1 MPNLP
6 GNTGYWKFSVY
17 NVYNSACLSAYALEQ
32 TPLRFV
38 PDSDRNVAPLSAAR
52 SDVYSDQYILWDFGD
67 GSTNV
72 HGFSAEHYYYYPG
85 QYKVTMNL
93 MLSSGEAVLDSF
105 NRVITIKDF
114 VPNTYSLS
122 LSTSDARNLSLTAGK
137 YSDILALKRWNS
149 LQTFGEN
156 YSFFMYASGSRS
168 LYYDKDKLATEP
180 YAYLLPTHRF
190 IQRELVGNK
199 FSDTITHSLTT
210 VDTMLYGKLQNSL
223 SALVVAT
230 SASDPNA
237 FFVGTSGYAT
247 CQYVDDTEN
256 SDTIYLFATPDT
268 SRFPDN
274 YTHYYNYTNNST
286 LPIKNV
292 ESAYFPVTEV
302 KYERPA
308 QISITSNGLDGEGFY
323 LPTFQIAKT
332 KFKNSPI
339 SFVAKLKYSDQVGTD
354 SAFTAKPIY
363 NPNIKLR
370 EVPRK
375 SSTGMSKLEYTPNEF
390 ALRLVKPSTPDLFI
404 KSLSSNDSTKPDASG
419 QNYIVYDLLEYT
431 IIDYTLF
438 KDKSYGFLQGFI
450 TIPQDLKA
458 YGKDDS
464 DPPIYK
470 EYTGVVQ
477 ISAYGHIWNNIA
489 GPSGSSF
496 LVSGV
501 SSPFSL
507 YSSKGVNRMA
517 KQNENFDM
525 TAALESYAFQPVI
538 SQSSKLWDPFMSTI
552 VGTVSSATNAIGKR
566 IYEKTSGFI
575 PNNINIDTCD
585 INNLFSYAEE
595 YNVNLNDYASS
606 NLLINYPADL
616 SRLVNLFSIKK
627 SLLWGR
633 RIQYNTNFQDR
644 YNLNDNTLSMGAAIS
659 AYKDGKTTGN
669 NLGPLLSNESAL
681 SASEDYCV
689 AKEIFSNTFKLVP
702 TNLDSVTANSFA
714 LSTILDLSAGWGLT
728 IPDGTTFHTLSNY
741 YSFYRY
747 YDIVPGEFVGNI
759 INWDDT
765 YQTTINLQG
774 NVPDWKTYLPSYLSS
789 FQGTPLASWD
799 NLSAGGQITSRGSI
813 VDQNLSYQ
821 LSKGLRL
828 LSATP

>member
-38 PDSDRNVAPLSAAR
+38 PDNDHNVPPLSSAR

-105 NRVITIKDF
+105 NRVVTIKDF

-168 LYYDKDKLATEP
+168 LYYDKDNLAKEP

-199 FSDTITHSLTT
+199 YSDTTTHSLTT

-256 SDTIYLFATPDT
+256 KTSDEIDPEQWTYDTIYLFATPDT

-274 YTHYYNYTNNST
+274 YTHYYNYTNDST

-292 ESAYFPVTEV
+292 ESAYFPVTAV

-308 QISITSNGLDGEGFY
+308 QISITSNGLDGEGVY

-363 NPNIKLR
+363 NPKIHLR
-370 EVPRK
+370 SIVDISEFNTN
-375 SSTGMSKLEYTPNEF
+375 SF
-390 ALRLVKPSTPDLFI
+390 ALRLVKPSSPDLFFE
-404 KSLSSNDSTKPDASG
+404 NGKP
-419 QNYIVYDLLEYT
+419 YDLFDYT
-431 IIDYTLF
+431 TIDYALF
-438 KDKSYGFLQGFI
+438 KEKSYGFLKGFI
-450 TIPQDLKA
+450 TIPQELKA

-464 DPPIYK
+464 GALK

-477 ISAYGHIWNNIA
+477 ISAAGQIWNNIN

-496 LVSGV
+496 YVGGVSG
-501 SSPFSL
+501 PFSL
-507 YSSKGVNRMA
+507 YSSKGVNRVA

-552 VGTVSSATNAIGKR
+552 VGTVSSETNAIGKR

-585 INNLFSYAEE
+585 INNLFSYAKE

-659 AYKDGKTTGN
+659 AYIEGKTTGN
-669 NLGPLLSNESAL
+669 NLGPLLSNESTL

-689 AKEIFSNTFKLVP
+689 AKELFSNTYKLVP
-702 TNLDSVTANSFA
+702 TNLESVTANSFA
-714 LSTILDLSAGWGLT
+714 LSTVLDLSAGWGLT
-728 IPDGTTFHTLSNY
+728 IPEDTTFHTLSNY

-747 YDIVPGEFVGNI
+747 FDIVPGDFVGNI

>member
-38 PDSDRNVAPLSAAR
+38 PDSDRDVPPLSGAR
-52 SDVYSDQYILWDFGD
+52 SDLYSDQYIMWDFGD

-72 HGFSAEHYYYYPG
+72 QGFSAEHFYYYPG

-93 MLSSGEAVLDSF
+93 MLSSGEAVLDTF
-105 NRVITIKDF
+105 NRVVTIKDF

-122 LSTSDARNLSLTAGK
+122 LSTSDARYVSLTAGK
-137 YSDILALKRWNS
+137 YSDVLALKRWNS
-149 LQTFGEN
+149 LQTYGQA
-156 YSFFMYASGSRS
+156 YSFFVYASGSRS
-168 LYYDKDKLATEP
+168 LYYDKDKLAKEP

-190 IQRELVGNK
+190 IQREIVGNK
-199 FSDTITHSLTT
+199 YSDTITHSLTT
-210 VDTMLYGKLQNSL
+210 VDTMLYGKLQDSL

-237 FFVGTSGYAT
+237 FFVGTSGNAT

-274 YTHYYNYTNNST
+274 YTHYYNYTNNSP

-332 KFKNSPI
+332 KFKDSPI

-354 SAFTAKPIY
+354 SAFTAKPSY
-363 NPNIKLR
+363 NPNIQKIEAFEQPGLLQGT
-370 EVPRK
+370 
-375 SSTGMSKLEYTPNEF
+375 SNSF
-390 ALRLVKPSTPDLFI
+390 ALRLVKPSSPELYFENGQIYDLF
-404 KSLSSNDSTKPDASG
+404 
-419 QNYIVYDLLEYT
+419 NYT
-431 IIDYTLF
+431 TIDYTLF
-438 KDKSYGFLQGFI
+438 KDKSYGFLKGFI
-450 TIPQDLKA
+450 TIPQDIKA
-458 YGKDDS
+458 YGKDS
-464 DPPIYK
+464 SGNLK

-477 ISAYGHIWNNIA
+477 ISAYGMIPDNDNNA
-489 GPSGSSF
+489 F
-496 LVSGV
+496 LVLGV
-501 SSPFSL
+501 SNTFSL
-507 YSSKGVNRMA
+507 YSSKGVNRVA

-538 SQSSKLWDPFMSTI
+538 SQSPKLWDPFMSTI
-552 VGTVSSATNAIGKR
+552 VGTVSSETNAIGKR
-566 IYEKTSGFI
+566 IYEKTAGFI
-575 PNNINIDTCD
+575 SNNINIDTCD
-585 INNLFSYAEE
+585 INNLFSYAKE

-606 NLLINYPADL
+606 NLLVNYPADL

-659 AYKDGKTTGN
+659 AYIEGKTTGN
-669 NLGPLLSNESAL
+669 NLGPLLTNESTV
-681 SASEDYCV
+681 SGNEDYCV
-689 AKEIFSNTFKLVP
+689 AKELFSNTYKLVP

-747 YDIVPGEFVGNI
+747 YDIVPGDFVGNI

-765 YQTTINLQG
+765 YQTTINIQG

-789 FQGTPLASWD
+789 FEGTPLASWD
-799 NLSAGGQITSRGSI
+799 NLSAGGEITSRGSI

>member
-105 NRVITIKDF
+105 NRVVTIKDF

-168 LYYDKDKLATEP
+168 LYYDKDKLTKEP

-237 FFVGTSGYAT
+237 FFVGTSGNAT

-354 SAFTAKPIY
+354 SAYTAKPSYDSNIQKRRVNDDW
-363 NPNIKLR
+363 NPNR
-370 EVPRK
+370 
-375 SSTGMSKLEYTPNEF
+375 Y
-390 ALRLVKPSTPDLFI
+390 ALCLVKPSSPDLYFE
-404 KSLSSNDSTKPDASG
+404 NGD
-419 QNYIVYDLLEYT
+419 VYDLYDYT
-431 IIDYTLF
+431 TIDYTLF
-438 KDKSYGFLQGFI
+438 KEKSYGFLKGFI
-450 TIPQDLKA
+450 TIPQELKA

-464 DPPIYK
+464 GTLK

-477 ISAYGHIWNNIA
+477 ISAAGLIWNNIC
-489 GPSGSSF
+489 GPTGVSF
-496 LVSGV
+496 FVGGV
-501 SSPFSL
+501 SSTFSL

>member
-17 NVYNSACLSAYALEQ
+17 NVYNSVCLSAYALEQ

-38 PDSDRNVAPLSAAR
+38 PDSDRNVPPLSSAR
-52 SDVYSDQYILWDFGD
+52 SDLYSNQYILWDFGD

-85 QYKVTMNL
+85 QYKVTMNI
-93 MLSSGEAVLDSF
+93 MLSSSEALLDSF
-105 NRVITIKDF
+105 NRVVTIKDF

-122 LSTSDARNLSLTAGK
+122 LSSSDARNMSITAGK
-137 YSDILALKRWNS
+137 YSDVLALKRWNS
-149 LQTFGEN
+149 LQTYGEI
-156 YSFFMYASGSRS
+156 YSFFVHASGSKS
-168 LYYDKDKLATEP
+168 LYYDKDKLAKEP

-190 IQRELVGNK
+190 VQRKLVGNR

-210 VDTMLYGKLQNSL
+210 VDTLLYGKLQNSL

-237 FFVGTSGYAT
+237 FFVGTSGNAI
-247 CQYVDDTEN
+247 CQYVDDTN
-256 SDTIYLFATPDT
+256 THDSATSTYSTIYLFATPDT

-292 ESAYFPVTEV
+292 ESTYFPVTGV

-332 KFKNSPI
+332 KFKDSPI

-354 SAFTAKPIY
+354 SAFTAKPAINNNIQLRGVLDQY
-363 NPNIKLR
+363 RPN
-370 EVPRK
+370 
-375 SSTGMSKLEYTPNEF
+375 SF
-390 ALRLVKPSTPDLFI
+390 ALRLVKPSSPDLYI
-404 KSLSSNDSTKPDASG
+404 KDSNDDYVA
-419 QNYIVYDLLEYT
+419 YDLLDYT
-431 IIDYTLF
+431 TIDYILF
-438 KDKSYGFLQGFI
+438 KDRSYGFLKGYI
-450 TIPQDLKA
+450 TIPEDLKA
-458 YGKDDS
+458 YGKDGS
-464 DPPIYK
+464 GNYK

-477 ISAYGHIWNNIA
+477 ISAYGEISGDTC
-489 GPSGSSF
+489 GPSGTSF
-496 LVSGV
+496 FVSGV
-501 SSPFSL
+501 SNTFSIH
-507 YSSKGVNRMA
+507 SSKGVNRMA

-538 SQSSKLWDPFMSTI
+538 NQSPELWDPFMSTI
-552 VGTVSSATNAIGKR
+552 VGTVSSQTNAIGKR
-566 IYEKTSGFI
+566 IYEKTSEFI
-575 PNNINIDTCD
+575 SNNVNVDTCD
-585 INNLFSYAEE
+585 ISNLFSYAKE

-659 AYKDGKTTGN
+659 AYIEDKTTGN
-669 NLGPLLSNESAL
+669 NLGPLLTNESVL
-681 SASEDYCV
+681 SGNDDYCV
-689 AKEIFSNTFKLVP
+689 AKELFSNTYKLVP

-728 IPDGTTFHTLSNY
+728 IPDDTTFQTLSNY

-747 YDIVPGEFVGNI
+747 YNIVPGDFVGNI

-774 NVPDWKTYLPSYLSS
+774 NVPNWKTYLPSYLSS
-789 FQGTPLASWD
+789 FQGTPLTSWD
-799 NLSAGGQITSRGSI
+799 NLSAGGEITSRGSI